1 MIKKKINNFIIL
13 LILSIFLSLA
23 NFSVFA
29 HLRRQQKSNI
39 NNKYEWKD
47 GYRDTSYDPGY
58 GLDMGVTGKDMYSGL
73 GHINGFDKKICSFGD
88 SGNDAKNI
96 FDIGHKLAMNHRYR
110 DSADCFQHAIKNW
123 WKVVRNT
130 NNPIGTNNNARQRF
144 PPAGTADVQNV
155 ERHLKG
161 MWERQRD
168 RIPKSQ
174 QKRINGVMAT
184 DKNQVP
190 PQLLWL
196 KEQKAKNAGT

>member
-1 MIKKKINNFIIL
+1 MTD
-13 LILSIFLSLA
+13 
-23 NFSVFA
+23 
-29 HLRRQQKSNI
+29 R
-39 NNKYEWKD
+39 
-47 GYRDTSYDPGY
+47 
-58 GLDMGVTGKDMYSGL
+58 
-73 GHINGFDKKICSFGD
+73 
-88 SGNDAKNI
+88 
-96 FDIGHKLAMNHRYR
+96 
-110 DSADCFQHAIKNW
+110 FQNAIKNW
-123 WKVVRNT
+123 WKIVRNT